1 MKQQPAKQKRD
12 GRAPVL
18 AEPEPFFARPIVGNL
33 LSLAAG
39 LSFLFLCMILPL
51 VGPAAMRGS
60 GSPGA
65 GPVPHAR
72 FNFLTFLGVL
82 LLSLALSVLAYFSK
96 MDRRKKDGSPLPV
109 YTIGLFVVLLFL
121 LVALFMGLLEI

>member
-1 MKQQPAKQKRD
+1 MKQPAKQQKE
-12 GRAPVL
+12 GRAPVAPPVPL
-18 AEPEPFFARPIVGNL
+18 IARPNVGNL
-33 LSLAAG
+33 FSIAAG

-72 FNFLTFLGVL
+72 ANFLAFLGVL
-82 LLSLALSVLAYFSK
+82 LLSLALSGLAVYSK
-96 MDRRKKDGSPLPV
+96 IERRKVDGSPLPF
-109 YTIGLFVVLLFL
+109 YSIGLCIVLVFL
-121 LVALFMGLLEI
+121 LIALLTGLLEI